1 MTKEAKPERCGYTG
15 LINVGNTCF
24 MASVL
29 QCLANVPELR
39 DYFRSEAYVDDIN
52 EDNVLGM
59 LVFNFSK
66 ILNRVTIML
75 ILALFIYRTIWTD
88 MNSRNESIASPL
100 VI

>member
-1 MTKEAKPERCGYTG
+1 MNGKKQPKSPKQVKEAKPERCGYTG

-52 EDNVLGM
+52 EDNVLGQ
-59 LVFNFSK
+59 LVCHWVFS
-66 ILNRVTIML
+66 L
-75 ILALFIYRTIWTD
+75 
-88 MNSRNESIASPL
+88 S
-100 VI
+100 